1 MLTKN
6 ISALS
11 YSLITA
17 LVITGCSNT
26 GVLEQKINNLT
37 TKVDNLSTKV
47 DSLSTEV
54 TGLNTQQEQSD
65 KMVTRVNLAS
75 KQAAMDAKRANDRIT
90 NMVKSYKK

>member
-1 MLTKN
+1 MLTKK

-11 YSLITA
+11 FSLIAA
-17 LVITGCSNT
+17 LAMAGCSNT
-26 GVLEQKINNLT
+26 GVLEQKINSLT

-54 TGLNTQQEQSD
+54 TGLNAHQEQSD
-65 KMVTRVNLAS
+65 EMVAEVNLAS
-75 KQAAMDAKRANDRIT
+75 EQAAMEAKRANDRIT